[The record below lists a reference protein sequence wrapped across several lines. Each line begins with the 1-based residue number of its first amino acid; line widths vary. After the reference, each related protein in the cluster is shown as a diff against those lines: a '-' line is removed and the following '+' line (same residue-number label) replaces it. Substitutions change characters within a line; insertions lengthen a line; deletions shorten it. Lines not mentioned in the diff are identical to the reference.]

1 MEKMDVKVVAHEIAG
16 LVLEM
21 TNIYQFNFL
30 ASLMQENLPQ
40 QMLGDEKQCEQAK
53 WIYDQMKLVAE
64 QRISDLAECLECD
77 EQDLR
82 ELSELL
88 EDATDGQSFEM
99 AHYLHMEKLIGTA

>member
-1 MEKMDVKVVAHEIAG
+1 MERERIKELTHEIAG

-30 ASLMQENLPQ
+30 AALMQENFPQ
-40 QMLGDEKQCEQAK
+40 QMMGDEKQCEQAK

-77 EQDLR
+77 EQDLS
-82 ELSELL
+82 ELSNML
-88 EDATDGQSFEM
+88 EQASGGQSFEM
-99 AHYLHMEKLIGTA
+99 AH

>member
-1 MEKMDVKVVAHEIAG
+1 MERERIKELTHEITG

-30 ASLMQENLPQ
+30 TALMQENLPQ

-53 WIYDQMKLVAE
+53 WIYNQMKLVAE

-88 EDATDGQSFEM
+88 EDATGGQSFEM